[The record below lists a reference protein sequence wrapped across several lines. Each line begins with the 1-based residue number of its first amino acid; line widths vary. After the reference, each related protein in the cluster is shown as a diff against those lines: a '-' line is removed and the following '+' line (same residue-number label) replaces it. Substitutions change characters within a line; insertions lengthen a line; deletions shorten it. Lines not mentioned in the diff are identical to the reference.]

1 MDDVKIAR
9 ALIIDARPLFG
20 EALRACL
27 AKGGYRILGQVHGVD
42 EALQQIEAMDPNLV
56 IVGPHRA
63 ETGLLLCRELIS
75 RQPTLKII
83 LFTAHADDLLFQADA
98 VYTGVTAC
106 VRPETTSEEL
116 LTVIVQVMAGQRLF
130 SHEIF
135 ALAFQPIE
143 LTERERDVLR
153 LMADGKTDREIA
165 DTLSLKFNTVRNH
178 TRHILEKLS
187 VNSRQEAIWRA
198 RGRGIV

>member
-1 MDDVKIAR
+1 
-9 ALIIDARPLFG
+9 
-20 EALRACL
+20 
-27 AKGGYRILGQVHGVD
+27 
-42 EALQQIEAMDPNLV
+42 
-56 IVGPHRA
+56 
-63 ETGLLLCRELIS
+63 
-75 RQPTLKII
+75 
-83 LFTAHADDLLFQADA
+83 LLFQADA

-143 LTERERDVLR
+143 LAERERDVLR